1 MWTICAIRRPR
12 EPAVVSPVHARW
24 WNRTSDGR
32 RGRIVTG
39 AVEVTDAATTRL
51 GGGWTASST
60 DRKLNNTSRKSSRGL
75 N

>member
-1 MWTICAIRRPR
+1 MWTIGVTRHS

-32 RGRIVTG
+32 RGWIVTG
-39 AVEVTDAATTRL
+39 ALEVADAATTRP

-60 DRKLNNTSRKSSRGL
+60 ARRLNYSSRKSSRGL